1 MAKQKIDTLLF
12 DMDGVLWRENSPLV
26 DLASLFKRLDE
37 RKIKYG
43 FVTNNSTKTPY
54 DYRIKLSSFDVQV
67 SPKQIITS
75 GLNLA
80 QRLKS
85 KYPDGGPLFI
95 VGESGLVEI
104 FADHGFYHLPHS
116 VLAVV
121 GGMKRNL
128 DFQTL
133 TQATLLLN
141 QGVDFYFT
149 NMDPSFPTPAGNI
162 PGAGALLAFLET
174 ASQRKAVVTGKPDPS
189 MINLAMDY
197 LESNNSTTLVI
208 GDRLETDIL
217 GGKNA
222 GCQTALV
229 LTGISNQED
238 IGRLNII
245 PRIISNDIVDLI
257 NNLSSKEWYLDE

>member
-1 MAKQKIDTLLF
+1 MAKQKIDTLIF
-12 DMDGVLWRENSPLV
+12 DMDGVLWKENKPLV
-26 DLASLFKRLDE
+26 DLSSLFKLLEE

-43 FVTNNSTKTPY
+43 FATNNSTKTPH
-54 DYRIKLSSFDVQV
+54 DYQTKLSSFDVQV
-67 SPKQIITS
+67 SPKQIVTS

-80 QRLKS
+80 KRLKN

-104 FADHGFYHLPHS
+104 FEDHGFYHQQNS
-116 VLAVV
+116 VLAIV
-121 GGMKRNL
+121 GGMKRSL
-128 DFQTL
+128 DFDCL
-133 TQATLLLN
+133 AQATLLLN
-141 QGVDFYFT
+141 QGIDFYFT

-189 MINLAMDY
+189 MIKLAMNN

-222 GCQTALV
+222 GCRTALV
-229 LTGISNQED
+229 LTGISILED
-238 IGRLNII
+238 IIRMNIV
-245 PRIISNDIVDLI
+245 PNMISIDIVDLI
-257 NNLSSKEWYLDE
+257 NNLTSNDWYLNE

>member
-1 MAKQKIDTLLF
+1 
-12 DMDGVLWRENSPLV
+12 MDGVLWKENTPLV
-26 DLASLFKRLDE
+26 DLATLFMRLDE
-37 RKIKYG
+37 QKIKYG
-43 FVTNNSTKTPY
+43 FATNNSTSTPE
-54 DYRIKLSSFDVQV
+54 DYRKKLANFGIRV
-67 SPKQIITS
+67 SKNQIVTS

-80 QRLKS
+80 EHLKS
-85 KYPDGGPLFI
+85 IYPKGGALFI

-104 FADHGFYHLPHS
+104 FAEHGFYHQQSS

-121 GGMKRNL
+121 GGMKRSL
-128 DFQTL
+128 DFQYL

-141 QGVDFYFT
+141 KGVDFYFT
-149 NMDPSFPTPAGNI
+149 NMDASFPTPAGNI

-189 MINLAMDY
+189 LFNLTMEHLKSDK
-197 LESNNSTTLVI
+197 SSTLVI

-222 GCQTALV
+222 GCPTALV
-229 LTGISNQED
+229 LTGISNRED

-245 PRIISNDIVDLI
+245 PRLVADDIVDLLD
-257 NNLSSKEWYLDE
+257 NLAVKEWYLDE